1 MNTIIDNIS
10 TAQSVTLITDS
21 PFTDVSRAIVVV
33 NDVAITAVLTTTMY
47 YELVADTVGRAVINI
62 KNVTNSAICYT
73 VTATIYGD
81 PAVEFWKYDF
91 DAAGLDTS
99 LSGGNWDNSGNFV
112 GALGYA
118 PEDLIVD
125 GDQFMSPNVSYA
137 PEEFVPGHTVDSLG
151 INVYTKDSQS
161 YGTIITGAFPVIAGT
176 TTSAYLSILPEAD
189 AGIMV
194 YYNNTIFQRSTSL
207 ESLTTGSN
215 QFFIEGDQI
224 ILPPQ
229 TVSGRAGY
237 TVVRIGG
244 SGLIDSNIVSIAN
257 TTTGIVDSLTLSYA
271 DVRAVYVLNNGKEV
285 GQITTTT
292 DYGYMIKPDFTDNKR
307 ASVWLYNLPYDSNT
321 VEAWFFDTPY
331 IKFNRMNEEYFS
343 VTTPTSTFVLTYPP
357 GDWEPFSDKAI
368 VETGAGATSTIR
380 TRKTPPP
387 VSNYTITGN
396 RTVFAIDNK
405 VSHTS
410 NYYIAAQIMVY
421 ADGVRIQSGFDFT
434 FDLPNN
440 NIILTP
446 GQYPNGTNI
455 SIARLEDY
463 EYVISGNILQF
474 VTTVS
479 NTTIKVTTFNNHDS
493 MFMQT
498 EKFAYTPIKRF
509 TLLRPVINDN
519 YIWVYLNGVPLINR
533 YDFEILED
541 QRTIQLDEWFVVEDL
556 NSTLLITSILMPEYT
571 GRILG
576 FRVFNDFFNRSHYKR
591 LSAYHTTFLTEP
603 LKYTDDKIVV
613 HDGDGRL
620 SPFNAQRNIP
630 GVVLIDR
637 ERIEYNEK
645 DGNFLTYL
653 RRGTLGTGP
662 AFYID
667 EFTKVIDQG
676 IQQTIPYSDSVYVQ
690 RFTSTNTTTY
700 IITATTTSSIGDGIT
715 LTTGIAAIDQVL
727 VYYGGRQLRKHS
739 MKMYESVTSTNLIT
753 MPSEFTITTSSQ
765 TLTLNIN
772 GGVEP
777 GVLISIIQKKGY
789 VWTGTE
795 SLLISNVLQAQFLRA
810 EGAELPDTYYYGGDP
825 RLLDSN
831 NIPLTD
837 DDGVSLT
844 RY

>member
-1 MNTIIDNIS
+1 MNTIDNIS
-10 TAQSVTLITDS
+10 TAQSVTLITDN
-21 PFTDVSRAIVVV
+21 PFTDVTKAIVIV
-33 NDVAITAVLTTTMY
+33 NNVTITTATTTTIY
-47 YELVADTVGRAVINI
+47 YELVADSVGRATINI
-62 KNVTNSAICYT
+62 KNVTNSSTCYAI
-73 VTATIYGD
+73 TATIYGD

-91 DAAGLDTS
+91 DAAGLDTAI
-99 LSGGNWDNSGNFV
+99 SGGNWDSSGNLI

-161 YGTIITGAFPVIAGT
+161 YGTIITGSFPVVVGT
-176 TTSAYLSILPEAD
+176 TTSAYLSTLPEAD

-194 YYNNTIFQRSTSL
+194 YYGNTIFQRSTSL
-207 ESLTTGSN
+207 GSLTAGSN
-215 QFFIEGDQI
+215 QFFIEGDQL

-229 TVSGRAGY
+229 AASGRGGY
-237 TVVRIGG
+237 TIVRIGG
-244 SGLIDSNIVSIAN
+244 SGLVDSNVVSVVN
-257 TTTGIVDSLTLSYA
+257 TSTGVVDSLLSYA
-271 DVRAVYVLNNGKEV
+271 DVRAVYVLVNGQEV
-285 GQITTTT
+285 SQVTTTSN
-292 DYGYMIKPDFTDNKR
+292 YGYMIQPDFTDNKR

-321 VEAWFFDTPY
+321 IEAWFFDTPY

-343 VTTPTSTFVLTYPP
+343 ATSPTSTFVLTHPP

-368 VETGAGATSTIR
+368 VETGFGSSGTVR
-380 TRKTPPP
+380 TRKSPPP
-387 VSNYTITGN
+387 VSNYFIAN
-396 RTVFAIDNK
+396 NQTVFAIDNK
-405 VSHTS
+405 VSHPPS
-410 NYYIAAQIMVY
+410 YYLAGQIMVY
-421 ADGVRIQSGFDFT
+421 ANGIRLSSGVDFT

-440 NIILTP
+440 NIILTT
-446 GQYPNGTNI
+446 GLFPNGTYI

-474 VTTVS
+474 VTPVS
-479 NTTIKVTTFNNHDS
+479 NTTIKVTTFNNHDA

-498 EKFAYTPIKRF
+498 EKFSYTPIKRF
-509 TLLRPVINDN
+509 TLQRPVINDN
-519 YIWVYLNGVPLINR
+519 YVWVYLNGVPLVHR

-541 QRTIQLDEWFVVEDL
+541 QRTIQLDEWLVVVDL
-556 NSTLLITSILMPEYT
+556 NSTLLITSIMMPEYS

-576 FRVFNDFFNRSHYKR
+576 FRVFNDFFDRSHYKR

-603 LKYTDDKIVV
+603 LKYTDNKIVV

-645 DGNFLTYL
+645 DGNVLTYL

-662 AFYID
+662 AFYAD
-667 EFTKVIDQG
+667 EATKVIDQG
-676 IQQTIPYSDSVYVQ
+676 IQQTIPYSDTVYIQ
-690 RFTSTNTTTY
+690 HFTSTNTTTY
-700 IITATTTSSIGDGIT
+700 IITATSTSTIGDGIT
-715 LTTGIAAIDQVL
+715 LTSGIDAIDQVL
-727 VYYGGRQLRKHS
+727 VYYGGRQLRKRS

-765 TLTLNIN
+765 LLTLNIT
-772 GGVEP
+772 GGVES

-789 VWTGTE
+789 IWTGTE
-795 SLLISNVLQAQFLRA
+795 SLLISNVRQAQFLRA

-837 DDGVSLT
+837 DSGVSLT

>member
-1 MNTIIDNIS
+1 MNTIDNIS

-21 PFTDVSRAIVVV
+21 PFTDVTKAIVIV
-33 NDVAITAVLTTTMY
+33 NNVTITTATTTTIY

-62 KNVTNSAICYT
+62 KNVTNSSTCYAI
-73 VTATIYGD
+73 TATIYGD

-91 DAAGLDTS
+91 DAAGLDTAI
-99 LSGGNWDNSGNFV
+99 SGGNWDSSGNFV

-118 PEDLIVD
+118 PEDLIID

-137 PEEFVPGHTVDSLG
+137 PEEFVPGHTLDSLG

-161 YGTIITGAFPVIAGT
+161 YGTIITGSFPVVAGT

-207 ESLTTGSN
+207 GSLTGN
-215 QFFIEGDQI
+215 QFFIEGDRL

-229 TVSGRAGY
+229 TISGRAGY

-244 SGLIDSNIVSIAN
+244 SGLVDSNVLSVEN
-257 TTTGIVDSLTLSYA
+257 TSTGIVDSLMSYA
-271 DVRAVYVLNNGKEV
+271 DVRAVYVLVNGQEV
-285 GQITTTT
+285 SQITNTSN
-292 DYGYMIKPDFTDNKR
+292 YGYMVQPDFTDNKR
-307 ASVWLYNLPYDSNT
+307 ASVRLYNLPYDSNT
-321 VEAWFFDTPY
+321 IEAWFFDTPY

-343 VTTPTSTFVLTYPP
+343 VTTAASSFVLTYPP
-357 GDWEPFSDKAI
+357 GDWEPLSDKAI
-368 VETGAGATSTIR
+368 VETGFGSTGTVR

-387 VSNYTITGN
+387 VSNYTIAN
-396 RTVFAIDNK
+396 NATVFAIDNK
-405 VSHTS
+405 VGHTPS
-410 NYYIAAQIMVY
+410 YYLANQIMVY
-421 ADGVRIQSGFDFT
+421 ANGVRLQSGFDFT

-440 NIILTP
+440 NIILTTN
-446 GQYPNGTNI
+446 QFPNGTYI

-474 VTTVS
+474 VTPVS
-479 NTTIKVTTFNNHDS
+479 NTTIKVTTFSNHDA

-498 EKFAYTPIKRF
+498 EKFSYTPLKRF
-509 TLLRPVINDN
+509 TLLRPVINEN
-519 YIWVYLNGVPLINR
+519 YVWVYLNGVPLVHR

-541 QRTIQLDEWFVVEDL
+541 QRTIQLDEYFIVEDL
-556 NSTLLITSILMPEYT
+556 NSTLLITSIMMPEYT

-576 FRVFNDFFNRSHYKR
+576 FRVFNDFFDRSHYKR

-603 LKYTDDKIVV
+603 LKYTDTKIVV

-620 SPFNAQRNIP
+620 SPFNAYRNIP

-645 DGNFLTYL
+645 DGNILTYL

-662 AFYID
+662 AFYAD
-667 EFTKVIDQG
+667 EATKVIDQG
-676 IQQTIPYSDSVYVQ
+676 IQQTIPYSDTVYIQ
-690 RFTSTNTTTY
+690 HFTSTNTTTY
-700 IITATTTSSIGDGIT
+700 IITATSTSTIGDGIT
-715 LTTGIAAIDQVL
+715 LTSGIAAIDQVL
-727 VYYGGRQLRKHS
+727 VYYGGRPLRKHS

-753 MPSEFTITTSSQ
+753 MPSEFSITTSSQ

-772 GGVEP
+772 GGIES

-795 SLLISNVLQAQFLRA
+795 SLLISNVRQAQFLRA

>member
-1 MNTIIDNIS
+1 MNTIDNIS

-21 PFTDVSRAIVVV
+21 PFTDVTKAIVIV
-33 NDVAITAVLTTTMY
+33 NNTTITTATTTTIY
-47 YELVADTVGRAVINI
+47 YELVADSVGRAVINI

-91 DAAGLDTS
+91 DAAGLDTAI
-99 LSGGNWDNSGNFV
+99 SGGNWDNSGNLV
-112 GALGYA
+112 GALGYL
-118 PEDLIVD
+118 PEDLIID
-125 GDQFMSPNVSYA
+125 GDTFMSPNVSYA
-137 PEEFVPGHTVDSLG
+137 PEEFVPGHTLDSLG

-161 YGTIITGAFPVIAGT
+161 YGTIITGSFPVTAGT
-176 TTSAYLSILPEAD
+176 TTSAYLSTLPEAD

-207 ESLTTGSN
+207 GSLTGN
-215 QFFIEGDQI
+215 QFFIEGDRL

-229 TVSGRAGY
+229 TISGRAGY
-237 TVVRIGG
+237 TIVRIGG
-244 SGLIDSNIVSIAN
+244 SGLVDSNVLSVAN
-257 TTTGIVDSLTLSYA
+257 TSTGVVDSLMSYS
-271 DVRAVYVLNNGKEV
+271 DVRAVYVLVNGQEV
-285 GQITTTT
+285 SQITTTSN
-292 DYGYMIKPDFTDNKR
+292 YGYMVQPDFTDNKR
-307 ASVWLYNLPYDSNT
+307 ASVRLYNLPYDSST
-321 VEAWFFDTPY
+321 IEAWFFDTPY
-331 IKFNRMNEEYFS
+331 IKFNRMNEEYFA
-343 VTTPTSTFVLTYPP
+343 VTTTASSFVLTYPP
-357 GDWEPFSDKAI
+357 GDWGPLSDKAI
-368 VETGAGATSTIR
+368 VETGFGSTGTVR

-387 VSNYTITGN
+387 VSNYTIAN
-396 RTVFAIDNK
+396 NATVFAIDNK
-405 VSHTS
+405 VGHPPS
-410 NYYIAAQIMVY
+410 YYLANQIMVY
-421 ADGVRIQSGFDFT
+421 ANGVRLQSGFDFT

-440 NIILTP
+440 NIILTA
-446 GQYPNGTNI
+446 GQFPNGTYI

-474 VTTVS
+474 VTPVTD
-479 NTTIKVTTFNNHDS
+479 TTIKVTTFNNHDA

-498 EKFAYTPIKRF
+498 EKFAYTPLKRF
-509 TLLRPVINDN
+509 TLLRPVINEN
-519 YIWVYLNGVPLINR
+519 YVWVYLNGVPLVHR

-556 NSTLLITSILMPEYT
+556 NSTLLITSIMMPEYS

-576 FRVFNDFFNRSHYKR
+576 FRVFNDFFDRSHYKR
-591 LSAYHTTFLTEP
+591 LSAYHTTFLTDP
-603 LKYTDDKIVV
+603 LKYTDSKIVV
-613 HDGDGRL
+613 DNGDKL
-620 SPFNAQRNIP
+620 SPFNAYRNIP

-637 ERIEYNEK
+637 ERIEYNEI
-645 DGNFLTYL
+645 DGNVLTYL

-662 AFYID
+662 AFYAD
-667 EFTKVIDQG
+667 EATKVIDQG
-676 IQQTIPYSDSVYVQ
+676 IQQTIPYSDTVYIQ
-690 RFTSTNTTTY
+690 HFTSTNTTTY
-700 IITATTTSSIGDGIT
+700 TITATSTSTIGDGIT
-715 LTTGIAAIDQVL
+715 LTSGIAAIDQVL
-727 VYYGGRQLRKHS
+727 VYYGGRPLRKHP
-739 MKMYESVTSTNLIT
+739 MDMYESVTSTNLIT
-753 MPSEFTITTSSQ
+753 MPSEFSITTSSQ

-772 GGVEP
+772 GGVES

-795 SLLISNVLQAQFLRA
+795 SLLTSNVRQAQFLRA

>member
-1 MNTIIDNIS
+1 MNTIDNIS
-10 TAQSVTLITDS
+10 TAQSVTLITDN
-21 PFTDVSRAIVVV
+21 PFTDVTKAIVIVDNTV
-33 NDVAITAVLTTTMY
+33 ITTATTTTIY
-47 YELVADTVGRAVINI
+47 YELVADSVGRAVINI
-62 KNVTNSAICYT
+62 KNVTNSATCYT

-112 GALGYA
+112 GALGYS

-151 INVYTKDSQS
+151 VNVYTKDSQS
-161 YGTIITGAFPVIAGT
+161 YGTIITGSFPVIAGT
-176 TTSAYLSILPEAD
+176 TTSAYLSILPQAD

-194 YYNNTIFQRSTSL
+194 YFNNTIFQRSTSL
-207 ESLTTGSN
+207 GSLTTGSN

-229 TVSGRAGY
+229 AVSGRAGY
-237 TVVRIGG
+237 TVVRTGG
-244 SGLIDSNIVSIAN
+244 SGLIDSNMVSIAN

-271 DVRAVYVLNNGKEV
+271 DVRAVYVLNNGREV
-285 GQITTTT
+285 SQVTTTT

-331 IKFNRMNEEYFS
+331 IKFNRMSEEYFS
-343 VTTPTSTFVLTYPP
+343 ATTPTSTFVLTYPP

-368 VETGAGATSTIR
+368 VETGVGSTSTIR
-380 TRKTPPP
+380 TRKYPPP
-387 VSNYTITGN
+387 VSNYTIVSN
-396 RTVFAIDNK
+396 QTVFAIDNK
-405 VSHTS
+405 VSHPP
-410 NYYIAAQIMVY
+410 YYYTAAQIMVY
-421 ADGVRIQSGFDFT
+421 ANGVRIQSGFDFT

-440 NIILTP
+440 NIILTT
-446 GQYPNGTNI
+446 GQFPNGTYI
-455 SIARLEDY
+455 SITRLEDY
-463 EYVISGNILQF
+463 EYIISGNILQF
-474 VTTVS
+474 VTPVS
-479 NTTIKVTTFNNHDS
+479 DTTIKVTTFNNHDA

-509 TLLRPVINDN
+509 TLQRPVINDN
-519 YIWVYLNGVPLINR
+519 YVWVYFNGVPLIHR

-541 QRTIQLDEWFVVEDL
+541 QRTIQLDEWFVVENL
-556 NSTLLITSILMPEYT
+556 NSTLLVTSIMMPEYT

-576 FRVFNDFFNRSHYKR
+576 FRIFNDFFDRFHYKR
-591 LSAYHTTFLTEP
+591 LSAYHTTFLIEP

-613 HDGDGRL
+613 HDGDSRL

-645 DGNFLTYL
+645 DGDILTYL

-662 AFYID
+662 AFYVD
-667 EFTKVIDQG
+667 EGSKVIDQG
-676 IQQTIPYSDSVYVQ
+676 IQQTIPYSDSVYIQ

-700 IITATTTSSIGDGIT
+700 IITATTTSTIGDGII
-715 LTTGIAAIDQVL
+715 LTNGIDAIDQVL
-727 VYYGGRQLRKHS
+727 VYYGGRQLRKRS

-765 TLTLNIN
+765 ALTLNIN
-772 GGVEP
+772 GGIEP

>member
-1 MNTIIDNIS
+1 MNTIDNIS
-10 TAQSVTLITDS
+10 TAQSVTLITDN
-21 PFTDVSRAIVVV
+21 PFTDVTKAIVIVDNTV
-33 NDVAITAVLTTTMY
+33 ITTATTTTIY
-47 YELVADTVGRAVINI
+47 YELVADSVGRAVINI
-62 KNVTNSAICYT
+62 KNVTNSATCYT

-91 DAAGLDTS
+91 DAAGLDTAI
-99 LSGGNWDNSGNFV
+99 SGGNWNNSGNLV

-118 PEDLIVD
+118 PEDLIID
-125 GDQFMSPNVSYA
+125 GDAFMSPNVSYA
-137 PEEFVPGHTVDSLG
+137 PEELVPGHTTDSLG

-207 ESLTTGSN
+207 YSLTGN
-215 QFFIEGDQI
+215 QFFIEGDRL

-229 TVSGRAGY
+229 AVGGRGGY
-237 TVVRIGG
+237 TIVRIGG
-244 SGLIDSNIVSIAN
+244 TGLIDSNVLSVEN
-257 TTTGIVDSLTLSYA
+257 TSTGVVDSLLSYT
-271 DVRAVYVLNNGKEV
+271 DVRAVYVLVNGQEV
-285 GQITTTT
+285 SQITTTT
-292 DYGYMIKPDFTDNKR
+292 DYGYMVQPDFTDNKR

-321 VEAWFFDTPY
+321 IEAWFFDTPY

-343 VTTPTSTFVLTYPP
+343 VPGTTSTVILSRPP
-357 GDWEPFSDKAI
+357 GDWGPYSDKAI
-368 VETGAGATSTIR
+368 VETGFGATSTVR
-380 TRKTPPP
+380 TRLTPPP
-387 VSNYTITGN
+387 VSNYTVSGGA
-396 RTVFAIDNK
+396 TVFAIDSKN
-405 VSHTS
+405 SHPA

-421 ADGVRIQSGFDFT
+421 ADGVRLQSGFDFI

-440 NIILTP
+440 NIILTT
-446 GQYPNGTNI
+446 GQFLNGTYI

-474 VTTVS
+474 VTPVS
-479 NTTIKVTTFNNHDS
+479 NTTIKVTTFNNHDA

-509 TLLRPVINDN
+509 TLLKPVINEN
-519 YIWVYLNGVPLINR
+519 YVWVYLNGIPLIHR

-556 NSTLLITSILMPEYT
+556 NSTLLITSIMMPEYT

-576 FRVFNDFFNRSHYKR
+576 FRVFNDFFDRSHYKR
-591 LSAYHTTFLTEP
+591 LSAYHTTFLIEP
-603 LKYTDDKIVV
+603 LKYTDNKIVV
-613 HDGDGRL
+613 HDGDARL

-637 ERIEYNEK
+637 ERIEYNEM
-645 DGNFLTYL
+645 DGNVLTYL

-667 EFTKVIDQG
+667 EASKVIDQG
-676 IQQTIPYSDSVYVQ
+676 IQQTIPYSDTVYIQ
-690 RFTSTNTTTY
+690 NFTSTNTTTY
-700 IITATTTSSIGDGIT
+700 IITATSTSTIGDGIT
-715 LTTGIAAIDQVL
+715 LTSGIDAIDQVL
-727 VYYGGRQLRKHS
+727 VYYSGRQLRKHS
-739 MKMYESVTSTNLIT
+739 VDMYESVTSTNLIT
-753 MPSEFTITTSSQ
+753 MPSEFTISTSSQ
-765 TLTLNIN
+765 ALTLNIN
-772 GGVEP
+772 GGIES

-795 SLLISNVLQAQFLRA
+795 SLLISNVRQAQFLRS

-837 DDGVSLT
+837 DSGVSLT

>member
-1 MNTIIDNIS
+1 MNTIDNIS

-21 PFTDVSRAIVVV
+21 PLTDVAKAIVIV
-33 NDVAITAVLTTTMY
+33 NNVILTTATSTVTSY
-47 YELVADTVGRAVINI
+47 YELVADIVGRAVINI
-62 KNVTNSAICYT
+62 KNVTDTSVCYAI
-73 VTATIYGD
+73 TATIYGD

-91 DAAGLDTS
+91 DAAGLDTA
-99 LSGGNWDNSGNFV
+99 LSGGNWDNSGNLV

-118 PEDLIVD
+118 PEDLIIE
-125 GDQFMSPNVSYA
+125 GDAFMSPSISYA
-137 PEEFVPGHTVDSLG
+137 PEELVPGHTTDSLG
-151 INVYTKDSQS
+151 VNVYTKDSQS
-161 YGTIITGAFPVIAGT
+161 YGTIITGSFPVTAGT
-176 TTSAYLSILPEAD
+176 TTSAFLSILPEAD

-194 YYNNTIFQRSTSL
+194 YYNNTIFQRSTSSYPL
-207 ESLTTGSN
+207 VGN
-215 QFFIEGDQI
+215 QFFIEGDRL

-229 TVSGRAGY
+229 TVGGRGGY
-237 TVVRIGG
+237 TIVRIGG
-244 SGLIDSNIVSIAN
+244 SGLIDSNMVSIAN
-257 TTTGIVDSLTLSYA
+257 TNTGIVDSLTLSYA
-271 DVRAVYVLNNGKEV
+271 DVRAVYVLNNGQEV
-285 GQITTTT
+285 NQITTTT
-292 DYGYMIKPDFTDNKR
+292 DYGYMIRPDFTDNKR

-321 VEAWFFDTPY
+321 VEAWFFDAPY

-343 VTTPTSTFVLTYPP
+343 VPGTTSTIVLSRPP
-357 GDWEPFSDKAI
+357 GDWEPYSDKAI
-368 VETGAGATSTIR
+368 VETGFGSTGTVR
-380 TRKTPPP
+380 TRLTPPP
-387 VSNYTITGN
+387 VSNYNISGGA
-396 RTVFAIDNK
+396 TVFAIDNK
-405 VSHTS
+405 NSHPA
-410 NYYIAAQIMVY
+410 NYYTAGQVMVY
-421 ADGVRIQSGFDFT
+421 ADGVRIRSGFDFT

-440 NIILTP
+440 NIILTTSLF
-446 GQYPNGTNI
+446 PNGTYI

-474 VTTVS
+474 TTPVS
-479 NTTIKVTTFNNHDS
+479 NTTIKVITFTNHDA

-509 TLLRPVINDN
+509 TLLRPVINEN
-519 YIWVYLNGVPLINR
+519 YVWVYLNGVPLIHR

-541 QRTIQLDEWFVVEDL
+541 QRTIQLDEWLVVEDL
-556 NSTLLITSILMPEYT
+556 NSTILITSIMMPGYT

-576 FRVFNDFFNRSHYKR
+576 FRIFNDFFDRSHYKR
-591 LSAYHTTFLTEP
+591 LSAYHTTFLVEP
-603 LKYTDDKIVV
+603 LKYTDNKIVV
-613 HDGDGRL
+613 HDGDSRL

-645 DGNFLTYL
+645 DGDILTYL

-667 EFTKVIDQG
+667 EASKVIDQG

-690 RFTSTNTTTY
+690 KFTSTNTTTY
-700 IITATTTSSIGDGIT
+700 IITATTTSTTGDGIT
-715 LTTGIAAIDQVL
+715 LTSGIDAIDQVL
-727 VYYGGRQLRKHS
+727 VYYGGRPLRKRP
-739 MKMYESVTSTNLIT
+739 MKMYESVTSTSLIT
-753 MPSEFTITTSSQ
+753 MPSEFTISTSSQ
-765 TLTLNIN
+765 ALTLNIN
-772 GGVEP
+772 GGIES

-795 SLLISNVLQAQFLRA
+795 SLLISNVRQAQFLRA

-831 NIPLTD
+831 NITLTD